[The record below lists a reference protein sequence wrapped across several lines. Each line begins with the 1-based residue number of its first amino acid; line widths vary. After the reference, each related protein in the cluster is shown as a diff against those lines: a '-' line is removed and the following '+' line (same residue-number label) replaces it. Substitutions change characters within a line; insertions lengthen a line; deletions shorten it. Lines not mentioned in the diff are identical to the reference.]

1 MSLYDIKD
9 ITTEARNN
17 LVNAIRTKGVSIADD
32 STINQCANAITLITG
47 GGSSV
52 GGMKFYKCA
61 SVDVANKTWAGYEM
75 MLQDNKYVQST
86 VLTNGLFF
94 TTVEPVAGNVYT
106 ADALITAF
114 PYTGIFGTV
123 DNIAYTSYS
132 CPINPD
138 DYVFGDY
145 VISASTELTQ
155 NQSDIRTAYNA
166 FVEREQADAGEI
178 GWHDSVYDS
187 PLPQW
192 LQWQNVIK
200 RVLVNAYT
208 MTNTPRPD
216 SLPVSWQL
224 QGSDDGEHWQVLD
237 NVQGWESGESA
248 VINRLLEN
256 TTPYFYHRIYI
267 TEVTSEPY
275 TTIGLLRAGV
285 GTETGA

>member
-237 NVQGWESGESA
+237 NVQG
-248 VINRLLEN
+248 
-256 TTPYFYHRIYI
+256 
-267 TEVTSEPY
+267 
-275 TTIGLLRAGV
+275 
-285 GTETGA
+285 

>member
-1 MSLYDIKD
+1 MSLKQ
-9 ITTEARNN
+9 EN
-17 LVNAIRTKGVSIADD
+17 LI
-32 STINQCANAITLITG
+32 STSVQYKVGQRLVKVGNSFMPVGFGGNFEPGKG
-47 GGSSV
+47 GGTAT
-52 GGMKFYKCA
+52 FYKCA
-61 SVDVANKTWAGYEM
+61 SVDAANKTWVGYEM

-114 PYTGIFGTV
+114 PYTGNYGTV
-123 DNIAYTSYS
+123 ESITYSSYS

-145 VISASTELTQ
+145 VISASTELPQDQTD
-155 NQSDIRTAYNA
+155 NRTAYNA
-166 FVEREQADAGEI
+166 FVENPTGEV
-178 GWHDSVYDS
+178 GWHDSLWGS
-187 PLPQW
+187 ELPQW
-192 LQWQNVIK
+192 LQWQNIMK
-200 RVLVNAYT
+200 KVLVNAYT
-208 MTNTPRPD
+208 MTNTPRSD
-216 SLPVSWQL
+216 ALPVSWQL